1 MLLSTVITS
10 YLSLRFA
17 CALRHITLMAFGG
30 LTKFQGSYNGIWIPV
45 NGLSNFLQ
53 TNVNHIEQNNTGR

>member
-45 NGLSNFLQ
+45 NG
-53 TNVNHIEQNNTGR
+53 